1 MNQETINI
9 LVYTIM
15 LIAGVYLIV
24 KGIKE
29 KNKSPEQRKKEK
41 DEKIEQRKK
50 EKDEKILKDYE
61 NKKKKEIEHQKSMD
75 KVIANDPILQ
85 KIDKKIGEL
94 NKKAGKIVSKDRK
107 SVAMFKARG
116 IDIDDNF
123 KFDKTEV
130 LNDFKKTLFSDKDG
144 FVMPAPDELLDFV
157 NERLMWEKRITK
169 SNYSK
174 IESMVEKW
182 ENFLNDEYDDFQV
195 PMPDYFEDAEEY
207 EKELKKVET
216 KKKNFN
222 SKDTKIR
229 NQILNLLSK
238 ALED

>member
-1 MNQETINI
+1 MENLTNENI
-9 LVYTIM
+9 LILVAMI
-15 LIAGVYLIV
+15 LG
-24 KGIKE
+24 GIIGIYI
-29 KNKSPEQRKKEK
+29 
-41 DEKIEQRKK
+41 D
-50 EKDEKILKDYE
+50 
-61 NKKKKEIEHQKSMD
+61 KKKKGNGKKSIDDVIKDDPTLKKLNEEIGG
-75 KVIANDPILQ
+75 I
-85 KIDKKIGEL
+85 
-94 NKKAGKIVSKDRK
+94 NKEAGKMLTKDRK
-107 SVAMFKARG
+107 TLAKLKAQG
-116 IDIDDNF
+116 IEIDEDPDF
-123 KFDKTEV
+123 KFGKKEV

-195 PMPDYFEDAEEY
+195 PMPDNFEDAEEY